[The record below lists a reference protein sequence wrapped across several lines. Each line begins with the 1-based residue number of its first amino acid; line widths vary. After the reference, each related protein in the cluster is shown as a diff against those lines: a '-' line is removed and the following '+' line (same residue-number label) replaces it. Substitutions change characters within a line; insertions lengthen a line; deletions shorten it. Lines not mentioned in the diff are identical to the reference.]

1 MMSIASGHAVALR
14 LGIDAEHHR
23 IRRQETGTE
32 AEHRPATRLIV
43 ELNDAIRDHQ
53 GMVVR

>member
-1 MMSIASGHAVALR
+1 MMSI
-14 LGIDAEHHR
+14 DHR

>member
-1 MMSIASGHAVALR
+1 MRAPSSRRVMMSI
-14 LGIDAEHHR
+14 DHR